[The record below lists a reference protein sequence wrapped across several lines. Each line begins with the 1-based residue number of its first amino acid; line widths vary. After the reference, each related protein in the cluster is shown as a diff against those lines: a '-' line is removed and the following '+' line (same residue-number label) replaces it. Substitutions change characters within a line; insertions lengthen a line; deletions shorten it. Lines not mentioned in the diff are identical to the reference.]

1 MVLVLHE
8 AEPLDETTDTLDFV
22 VNKGSLMGDLVKSSL
37 MGEFVRGSLMGGLV
51 RGLLMSSLVKGSL
64 MEGLVICSST
74 GSLVKM
80 GICTSV
86 RSLLM
91 SSLVGAPGD
100 FFVMGDTSAGK
111 MMNVTPVVEEVDV
124 QEVDVWQY

>member
-8 AEPLDETTDTLDFV
+8 AKPLDEKTEILDVV
-22 VNKGSLMGDLVKSSL
+22 VNKGSLMGDLVRGSL
-37 MGEFVRGSLMGGLV
+37 MGDLVSGSLMGGLV

-64 MEGLVICSST
+64 MEGLVVCSST

-80 GICTSV
+80 GIRTSV

-91 SSLVGAPGD
+91 SSLVGAPD
-100 FFVMGDTSAGK
+100 DCFVMGDNSAGKK
-111 MMNVTPVVEEVDV
+111 MMNVTPVEEEVDV
-124 QEVDVWQY
+124 

>member
-1 MVLVLHE
+1 MHE
-8 AEPLDETTDTLDFV
+8 AEPLDETTDTLDV
-22 VNKGSLMGDLVKSSL
+22 VVKKGSLMGDLVRGSL
-37 MGEFVRGSLMGGLV
+37 MGGFVRGSLMGGLV
-51 RGLLMSSLVKGSL
+51 RGLLLSSLVKDSL
-64 MEGLVICSST
+64 MGGLVICSST

-86 RSLLM
+86 RNSLM

-111 MMNVTPVVEEVDV
+111 MMNVTPVVDEGDV

>member
-1 MVLVLHE
+1 
-8 AEPLDETTDTLDFV
+8 
-22 VNKGSLMGDLVKSSL
+22 
-37 MGEFVRGSLMGGLV
+37 
-51 RGLLMSSLVKGSL
+51 MSSLVKGSL
-64 MEGLVICSST
+64 MGGLGRGLLMSNLVKGSSMGGLVICSST

-86 RSLLM
+86 RNSLM
-91 SSLVGAPGD
+91 GSLVGAPGD

-124 QEVDVWQY
+124 QEVDVWEH